1 MKKFNQGIILS
12 LLLSVSILF
21 SSCEAIGDIFK
32 AGAWFGIIGIVVVV
46 VIVFWLIG
54 KARK

>member
-1 MKKFNQGIILS
+1 MKKLNQGFVLS

-21 SSCEAIGDIFK
+21 SSCEAIGEIFK
-32 AGAWFGIIGIVVVV
+32 AGIWFGIIGIIVVV
-46 VIVFWLIG
+46 VIIFWLIR